1 MTVGAQ
7 STARALCLALILLS
21 APFAAA
27 NSFSSTP
34 EAHRAS
40 TAILLSLLP
49 SREMTKGVLAE
60 RDATKLDGRT
70 AIPSGFVTA
79 SRSSMRC
86 PLPPGSPERATKKTS
101 GLLCHEGALG
111 QWFPR
116 AQARL
121 LLKELTAGRAAL
133 SLQPKLEG
141 RLALMSKVEAMLKKQ
156 VETERQI
163 ASQWKT
169 VVRGQAERLGAKRAW
184 YKSPALWFAAGLVCA
199 VALGYGTAM
208 LYEKT
213 R

>member
-1 MTVGAQ
+1 MTVGSQ
-7 STARALCLALILLS
+7 STARVLSLTLILLH

-27 NSFSSTP
+27 SSLSGSR
-34 EAHRAS
+34 EAQKAP
-40 TAILLSLLP
+40 TQTLLSLLP
-49 SREMTKGVLAE
+49 SRNLTESVLTR

-70 AIPSGFVTA
+70 VTPNGFDTV
-79 SRSSMRC
+79 SSSSMNC
-86 PLPPGSPERATKKTS
+86 PLPPGSQTRATKKSS

-116 AQARL
+116 REARL

-156 VETERQI
+156 VETQRQI

-169 VVRGQAERLGAKRAW
+169 VVRSQAERLGAKRAW
-184 YKSPALWFAAGLVCA
+184 YRSPALWFAAGIVCA